1 MRTTVHKWFYIWQL
15 SKEEAWINE
24 MAAHGYG
31 LVSVGRLTFEFE
43 DIEPGKYRYKE
54 IFVKGSFTSEKT
66 REFLKFLEEMGVDN
80 VGHVSY
86 PNHTILYF
94 RYEDTGEELELYSD
108 LDSKIEYEKT
118 MLGYLI
124 FVSIANLLVVAY
136 DITVM
141 IFAFLHGQA
150 SIVYLLSLINL
161 TIGVLAAIDIV
172 KRSKKIKALESERVV
187 HE

>member
-1 MRTTVHKWFYIWQL
+1 MRTTFHKLFFIWQL
-15 SKEEAWINE
+15 PKEEAWINE

-31 LVSVGRLTFEFE
+31 LVGVGRLSFEFE

-54 IFVKGSFTSEKT
+54 IFIKGAFSSEQV

-86 PNHTILYF
+86 PNHTILYL
-94 RYEDTGEELELYSD
+94 RYENTGEELELYSD

-118 MLGYLI
+118 MVGYLRGI
-124 FVSIANLLVVAY
+124 SIANLFIGIY
-136 DITVM
+136 NITLFVLALM
-141 IFAFLHGQA
+141 HGVPTWI
-150 SIVYLLSLINL
+150 SILAVLNLL
-161 TIGVLAAIDIV
+161 IGVVSAIDIV
-172 KRSKKIKALESERVV
+172 KRKKRIKALESERVV

>member
-1 MRTTVHKWFYIWQL
+1 MRTTFHKLFFIWQL
-15 SKEEAWINE
+15 PKEEAWINE

-31 LVSVGRLTFEFE
+31 LVGVGKITFEFE

-54 IFVKGSFTSEKT
+54 IFIKGSFGSEKT
-66 REFLKFLEEMGVDN
+66 REFLKFLEEMGVEN

-118 MLGYLI
+118 MVGYLI
-124 FVSIANLLVVAY
+124 GVSIANILIAAY
-136 DITVM
+136 NITLFV
-141 IFAFLHGQA
+141 IALIHGTV
-150 SIVYLLSLINL
+150 SWISLL
-161 TIGVLAAIDIV
+161 TILNLLIGVVSAIDIV
-172 KRSKKIKALESERVV
+172 KRKKRIKILESERVV